1 MLDKIHNYLEVK
13 SAEVPANRILVKIN
27 LCKLV
32 ESVNYPSNCKHM
44 HAHTH
49 THTHTHTT
57 CDF

>member
-27 LCKLV
+27 LCKLI

-49 THTHTHTT
+49 TLPVTSRTRL
-57 CDF
+57 